1 MYESSTLTLSS
12 LDNRGA
18 AAPIPTASTSGQAS
32 TSSSGP
38 SNFMPRAAGRGRGRG
53 RGGLGFIRPRA
64 TPKNDES
71 MEIDGQSNGDAS
83 VSGDQESSN
92 DQNGGGVKG
101 KGKSQDAFRQM
112 LSGGK

>member
-1 MYESSTLTLSS
+1 
-12 LDNRGA
+12 
-18 AAPIPTASTSGQAS
+18 
-32 TSSSGP
+32 
-38 SNFMPRAAGRGRGRG
+38 MPRAAGRGRGRG

-64 TPKNDES
+64 TP